1 MSQEPG
7 VRTAVVA
14 TVGPACAERDVLRR
28 LIEAGA
34 GILRLNLSHGD
45 LDGHLRTLALVRE
58 IEAELGIPVGVMADL
73 PGPKIRIHAAD
84 VEHLVDGT
92 GLDIVEPDRVSDATG
107 PVIAIDAPQVL
118 NSVEPGHRILLD
130 DGNIRLLVIR
140 CSDEEGGRRVR
151 CTVTSGGDLRSRV
164 GVNLPDSDPDLPAV
178 TPRDLDFALAMRD
191 AGVDLIAVSFVR
203 DGDDLR
209 RLRAALEDSTSD
221 GQSPG
226 LVSKIERPGAI
237 THLDDVVEASDAVL
251 VARGDLGVELDIAEV
266 PVLQKRVIAAAV
278 RAGRPVIVATQM
290 LQSMMTQPSPTRAE
304 ATDAAN
310 AVLDG
315 ADALMLSGETAIGRH
330 PVLAVETLRRIAR
343 RTEQWHDDMPYDHVQ
358 GLDREVAGDPWLP
371 AIARGA
377 HRIAAELPVTAMVA
391 WSQTGATALVL
402 SRGDLR
408 VPLVVLTDDPASARR
423 MRLLHGVLPVPVD
436 SGLGLGADRAA
447 FLTMAKRSL
456 VDLGIAED
464 GDACVFV
471 HGSRREIGR
480 PTDSVGVFSVRG
492 DEAGE

>member
-1 MSQEPG
+1 MIREDG

-34 GILRLNLSHGD
+34 GVLRLNLSHGD
-45 LDGHLRTLALVRE
+45 LEGHLRTLVMVRE
-58 IEAELGIPVGVMADL
+58 IEDELGLPVGVMADL
-73 PGPKIRIHAAD
+73 PGPKIRVEAAN
-84 VEHLVDGT
+84 VEHLVDGSAV
-92 GLDIVEPDRVSDATG
+92 DIVEPDEVTENSG
-107 PVIAIDAPQVL
+107 PEIAIDAPEVL
-118 NSVEPGHRILLD
+118 DSVEPGHRILLD
-130 DGNIRLLVIR
+130 DGNIRLLAIR
-140 CSDEEGGRRVR
+140 GQDHQGGRRVH

-178 TPRDLDFALAMRD
+178 TARDLDYARAMRD

-203 DGDDLR
+203 HGDDLR
-209 RLRAALEDSTSD
+209 RLRSALEESSPG
-221 GQSPG
+221 GQLPG
-226 LVSKIERPGAI
+226 LVSKIERPKAI
-237 THLDDVVEASDAVL
+237 SHLKDVVEASDAVL

-266 PVLQKRVIAAAV
+266 PVIQKRVVAAAV

-290 LQSMMTQPSPTRAE
+290 LQSMMTQPAPTRAE

-330 PVLAVETLRRIAR
+330 PVLAVDTLRRIAR
-343 RTEQWHDDMPYDHVQ
+343 RTERWHDDMPHDHDR
-358 GLDREVAGDPWLP
+358 GLDREVVGDPWLP

-377 HRIAAELPVTAMVA
+377 HRIAAELPVRAMVA

-423 MRLLHGVLPVPVD
+423 MRLLHGVLPVTVGSD
-436 SGLGLGADRAA
+436 RGLGGDRAA
-447 FLTMAKRSL
+447 FLDQARRCL
-456 VDLGIAED
+456 IEVGIAGGGE
-464 GDACVFV
+464 ACVFV

-480 PTDSVGVFSVRG
+480 PTDSVGVFSLRK
-492 DEAGE
+492 DESGG